1 MNYELAKGLKVMN
14 KKIFCIIPA
23 FNEEEKIAKVIK
35 DVFPFFDKIIIVDDG
50 SFDNTYKEAKKS
62 GVVVLRHL
70 INRGQGAALETG
82 NQYALKNG
90 VNFVVHFD
98 ADGQFLSDEINDVL
112 EPLKDD
118 KYDIVFG
125 SRFLGKKNNMPFF
138 KKNILFPVARL
149 INLFLGVK
157 TTDPQSGFRA
167 MNRKALEKI
176 KIKND
181 GSAHCSEILSKAF
194 KFKLKIKEIPITV
207 LYDEFGQG
215 IFGGKGK
222 GSGGIK
228 IIKDLII
235 QKIIE

>member
-1 MNYELAKGLKVMN
+1 MN

-23 FNEEEKIAKVIK
+23 FNEEGKIAKVIK

-90 VNFVVHFD
+90 VDFVVHFD
-98 ADGQFLSDEINDVL
+98 ADGQFLSDEINDIL

>member
-23 FNEEEKIAKVIK
+23 FNEEGKIAKVIK

-90 VNFVVHFD
+90 VDFVVHFD
-98 ADGQFLSDEINDVL
+98 ADGQFLSDEINDIL

>member
-90 VNFVVHFD
+90 VDFVVHFD